1 MCSRVYQREEGYR
14 EMSEIDL
21 LIEEAELDSSNKN
34 LIDYITSNLF
44 RVVNSKNYDQR
55 KMLLLIAA
63 IAMLNVKD
71 ETAANAARKIAQMN
85 ISKK

>member
-1 MCSRVYQREEGYR
+1 
-14 EMSEIDL
+14 MSEIDL

-34 LIDYITSNLF
+34 LIDYITSNIF

>member
-1 MCSRVYQREEGYR
+1 MCSRVCQREEGYR

-85 ISKK
+85 VSKK

>member
-1 MCSRVYQREEGYR
+1 
-14 EMSEIDL
+14 MSEIDL
-21 LIEEAELDSSNKN
+21 LIEEAEQDSSNKN

-44 RVVNSKNYDQR
+44 RVVNSKNYDER
-55 KMLLLIAA
+55 KLMLLIAA
-63 IAMLNVKD
+63 IGMLSVRD

>member
-1 MCSRVYQREEGYR
+1 
-14 EMSEIDL
+14 MSEIDL

-34 LIDYITSNLF
+34 LIDYITSNIF

-63 IAMLNVKD
+63 ISMLNVKD
-71 ETAANAARKIAQMN
+71 ETAAAAARKIAQMN
-85 ISKK
+85 LSKK